1 MDCFYIFQIRH
12 ICLEFLQ
19 CNAMYIFV
27 LKVFPVLTS
36 LELCAFSGGISII
49 PCMIRALCGRKEFSF
64 KITVF
69 YIIYSAIYCL
79 GFAGIAFVIEYKI
92 LTLFGRSFSILT
104 SISMLLFGLRW
115 LSLNEKEQEKGISN
129 ISHVISCLTR
139 IVLAVS
145 LTFQFYPDVG
155 SITHFINV
163 IKRNC
168 GLNLTE
174 EHKANQ
180 SHLHMLQNVS
190 FVSKDV
196 TEIEA
201 CIPYDLYIPFLLYIV
216 TSFLSYH
223 FAIVA
228 CRLRMQQ
235 TSFAL
240 PLAIAL
246 PCYVLFLF
254 LVESDLISNENL
266 AFVTNSHSSK
276 ATINL
281 LFGSFV
287 LLWVCQLWSCR
298 HIWKRQKE
306 HLPETSRYGLQSYY
320 F

>member
-1 MDCFYIFQIRH
+1 
-12 ICLEFLQ
+12 
-19 CNAMYIFV
+19 MYIFV
-27 LKVFPVLTS
+27 LTVFPVLTP
-36 LELCAFSGGISII
+36 LEFCAFSAGISII
-49 PCMIRALCGRKEFSF
+49 PCMIRALCGRKDFTL

-79 GFAGIAFVIEYKI
+79 GFSGIAFVIEYKI
-92 LTLFGRSFSILT
+92 LTLFGRSFSILI

-115 LSLNEKEQEKGISN
+115 LSLNEKELKKGISN

-139 IVLAVS
+139 ILIAVS
-145 LTFQFYPDVG
+145 LTLQFYPDVG
-155 SITHFINV
+155 SLTDFINE

-168 GLNLTE
+168 GLNLTDE
-174 EHKANQ
+174 YKTNQ
-180 SHLHMLQNVS
+180 SHLHMLQNLS

-196 TEIEA
+196 KEIEA
-201 CIPYDLYIPFLLYIV
+201 CIPYGLYIPFLVCIV

-240 PLAIAL
+240 PLAVAL

-254 LVESDLISNENL
+254 LVESDLIRNENL

-287 LLWVCQLWSCR
+287 LLWMCQLWSCR
-298 HIWKRQKE
+298 HIWKRQIE
-306 HLPETSRYGLQSYY
+306 HLPKTSRYGLLSYD
-320 F
+320 FWITT